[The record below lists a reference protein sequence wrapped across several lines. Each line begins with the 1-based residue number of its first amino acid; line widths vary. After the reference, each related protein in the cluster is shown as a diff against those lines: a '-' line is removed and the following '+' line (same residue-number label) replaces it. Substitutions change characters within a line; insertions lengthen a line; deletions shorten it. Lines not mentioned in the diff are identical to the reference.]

1 MSGGRQGELG
11 QVIRRGYVVYTAEG
25 PALTSAGIAAALRYR
40 DLLAG
45 QPLAKPVP
53 QGREALGSQWETAGA
68 TTNSPAAPL
77 SLSAG
82 LGGARQELLQAG
94 SSGKGN
100 LGEGDSPGEPPGG
113 GGAYAPRLRLAASV
127 RHGCCDDS
135 DC

>member
-1 MSGGRQGELG
+1 MSASRPGDLGR
-11 QVIRRGYVVYTAEG
+11 VIRRGYVVYTAEG
-25 PALTSAGIAAALRYR
+25 PRLTSAGIAAALQYR

-45 QPLAKPVP
+45 QSLEKPVP
-53 QGREALGSQWETAGA
+53 QGGEALGNQWETAGA

-77 SLSAG
+77 SLPAD

-100 LGEGDSPGEPPGG
+100 LGRGTPLGNHQVAAGRMP
-113 GGAYAPRLRLAASV
+113 PRLRLAASV